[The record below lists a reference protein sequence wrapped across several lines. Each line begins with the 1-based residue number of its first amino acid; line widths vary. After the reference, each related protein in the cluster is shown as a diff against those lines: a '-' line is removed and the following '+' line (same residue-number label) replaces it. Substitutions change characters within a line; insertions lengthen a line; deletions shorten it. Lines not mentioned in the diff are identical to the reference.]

1 MKFLLRFLLMLVV
14 LVVASGFLLVAR
26 INTESNKAAISETV
40 LAATGFE
47 LTIGGDLSLSLFPDL
62 GLALTDVRLKN
73 PAFPQELASTSSA
86 VLSVELTPLLRG
98 QIKIREISTA
108 DLHANYFIDANG
120 TSIWSTG
127 AAEPGAA
134 SRNPSSPGELTELPA
149 FSVDRLRIGNAS
161 IDIQDASK
169 QARYQ
174 IDNLS
179 LDSRDTN
186 LEGRPFSVALQFDYE
201 NNGMSAAIP
210 MALSSDVQADLSNG
224 SFQFSNLQ
232 LSITPMLVTGAIT
245 VSGFPA
251 DPIYEG
257 SLAAE
262 DFDVVT
268 LLESL
273 DLKEPGP
280 ATGFGLDA
288 NRMLSFSAR
297 FNGTAQRATLSD
309 FDLSFAGSLIET
321 DAEVRLAT
329 DLAPLNVSYNVNAGA
344 LDLSPFFT
352 EQLPAA
358 EETPTGLTEAAQYQP
373 QAELPVEL
381 ISSISLL
388 GGISVESVT
397 INDIQLQDVNVF
409 TNVEDGVLDIEVPPV
424 SLFEGSTQ
432 GTIRLSTRGSEPE
445 LEFSQTISDVNLSEL
460 TPLVTRFNAV
470 NGFLQAESSYTAAGD
485 TVGAMLDSLSGNSAF
500 SITDNSVDI
509 GVIKQVFTAIAAL
522 SPNGEAIQ
530 QWPDVIRFS
539 DLSGYLILED
549 GLTSQQEVRLR
560 MDNFDISGSGQI
572 ELDAQSFD
580 YDLLFTVLGAP
591 YTQTIPID
599 ELYHNASWPVD
610 CSAAFADDVS
620 RYCRPDFTRVRDIF
634 SQIGANALRNELQD
648 IISDQVPEQLRDSAR
663 GLLRSLLN

>member
-1 MKFLLRFLLMLVV
+1 MRFLLRFLLVLVM

-26 INTESNKAAISETV
+26 INTESNKSAISETV
-40 LAATGFE
+40 LAATGYE

-86 VLSVELTPLLRG
+86 VLSIEPTPLLRG

-210 MALSSDVQADLSNG
+210 MALRSDVQADLSNG

-257 SLAAE
+257 SLNRRR
-262 DFDVVT
+262 FRRNH
-268 LLESL
+268 
-273 DLKEPGP
+273 P
-280 ATGFGLDA
+280 AGVTGFE
-288 NRMLSFSAR
+288 
-297 FNGTAQRATLSD
+297 RA
-309 FDLSFAGSLIET
+309 GPGY
-321 DAEVRLAT
+321 RLW
-329 DLAPLNVSYNVNAGA
+329 PGCESH
-344 LDLSPFFT
+344 
-352 EQLPAA
+352 
-358 EETPTGLTEAAQYQP
+358 
-373 QAELPVEL
+373 AELQRP
-381 ISSISLL
+381 
-388 GGISVESVT
+388 
-397 INDIQLQDVNVF
+397 IQ
-409 TNVEDGVLDIEVPPV
+409 
-424 SLFEGSTQ
+424 
-432 GTIRLSTRGSEPE
+432 RLC
-445 LEFSQTISDVNLSEL
+445 
-460 TPLVTRFNAV
+460 
-470 NGFLQAESSYTAAGD
+470 AAGD
-485 TVGAMLDSLSGNSAF
+485 T
-500 SITDNSVDI
+500 
-509 GVIKQVFTAIAAL
+509 Q
-522 SPNGEAIQ
+522 
-530 QWPDVIRFS
+530 
-539 DLSGYLILED
+539 
-549 GLTSQQEVRLR
+549 RL
-560 MDNFDISGSGQI
+560 
-572 ELDAQSFD
+572 
-580 YDLLFTVLGAP
+580 
-591 YTQTIPID
+591 
-599 ELYHNASWPVD
+599 
-610 CSAAFADDVS
+610 
-620 RYCRPDFTRVRDIF
+620 
-634 SQIGANALRNELQD
+634 
-648 IISDQVPEQLRDSAR
+648 
-663 GLLRSLLN
+663 

>member
-1 MKFLLRFLLMLVV
+1 MRFLLRFLTLLVL

-26 INTESNKAAISETV
+26 INTESNKAAISEAV
-40 LAATGFE
+40 IAATGLE
-47 LTIGGDLSLSLFPDL
+47 LTIGGDLSLSLFPNL
-62 GLALTDVRLKN
+62 GLALTDVRLRN
-73 PAFPQELASTSSA
+73 PAFPQELASTSSV
-86 VLSVELTPLLRG
+86 VLNIELTPLLRG
-98 QIKIREISTA
+98 QIKVREISTA
-108 DLHANYFIDANG
+108 DLHANYFIDENG
-120 TSIWSTG
+120 ISIWSTG
-127 AAEPGAA
+127 ATEPDA
-134 SRNPSSPGELTELPA
+134 SDRNPSSSEGLTELPA

-174 IDNLS
+174 IDNFI

-186 LEGRPFSVALQFDYE
+186 LEGRPFSVALQFDYV

-210 MALSSDVQADLSNG
+210 MALRSNVQADLSDR
-224 SFQFSNLQ
+224 SFHFSDLQ
-232 LSITPMLVTGAIT
+232 LSITPMLVTGEIM
-245 VSGFPA
+245 VSGYPA
-251 DPIYEG
+251 EPIYVG
-257 SLAAE
+257 SLAAD
-262 DFDVVT
+262 DFDVIA

-280 ATGFGLDA
+280 AAGFGLGAD
-288 NRMLSFSAR
+288 RMLSFSTR
-297 FNGTAQRATLSD
+297 FNGSAQRATLSD
-309 FDLSFAGSLIET
+309 FDLNFAGSLIEA

-329 DLAPLNVSYNVNAGA
+329 DLAPLNISYNVNAGA

-352 EQLPAA
+352 EQPTAA
-358 EETPTGLTEAAQYQP
+358 EETPIGLTEAAQYQP

-397 INDIQLQDVNVF
+397 INDIRLQDVKVF
-409 TNVEDGVLDIEVPPV
+409 TNIEDGVLDIEVPPI

-432 GTIRLSTRGSEPE
+432 GTIRLSTRGGAPE
-445 LEFSQTISDVNLSEL
+445 LEVTQTISKASLSKL
-460 TPLVTRFNAV
+460 SPLISRFNGV
-470 NGFLQAESSYTAAGD
+470 SGFLQAESSYTATGD
-485 TVGAMLDSLSGNSAF
+485 TVEEMLDSLSGNSAF
-500 SITDNSVDI
+500 RITDSSVDI

-539 DLSGYLILED
+539 DMSGYLILED

-560 MDNFDISGSGQI
+560 MDNFDISGSGRI
-572 ELDAQSFD
+572 DPDAKNFD

-599 ELYHNASWPVD
+599 ELYHNVPWPVD

-620 RYCRPDFTRVRDIF
+620 RYCRADFTRVRDIF
-634 SQIGANALRNELQD
+634 SQIGANALHNELQD
-648 IISDQVPEQLRDSAR
+648 IITDQVPEQFRDSAR

>member
-1 MKFLLRFLLMLVV
+1 MRFLLRFLMLLVL

-26 INTESNKAAISETV
+26 INTESNKAAISEAV
-40 LAATGFE
+40 IAATGLE
-47 LTIGGDLSLSLFPDL
+47 LTIGGDLSLSLFPNL
-62 GLALTDVRLKN
+62 GLALTDVRLRN
-73 PAFPQELASTSSA
+73 PAFPQELASTSSV
-86 VLSVELTPLLRG
+86 VLNIELTPLLRG
-98 QIKIREISTA
+98 QIKVREISTA
-108 DLHANYFIDANG
+108 DLHANYFIDENG
-120 TSIWSTG
+120 ISIWSTG
-127 AAEPGAA
+127 ATEPDA
-134 SRNPSSPGELTELPA
+134 SDRNPSSSEGLTELPA

-174 IDNLS
+174 IDNFI

-186 LEGRPFSVALQFDYE
+186 LEGRPFSVALQFDYV

-210 MALSSDVQADLSNG
+210 IALRSNVQADLSDR
-224 SFQFSNLQ
+224 SFHFSDLQ
-232 LSITPMLVTGAIT
+232 LSITPMLVTGEIM
-245 VSGFPA
+245 VSGYPA
-251 DPIYEG
+251 EPIYEG
-257 SLAAE
+257 SLAAD
-262 DFDVVT
+262 DFDVIA

-280 ATGFGLDA
+280 AAGFGLGAD
-288 NRMLSFSAR
+288 RMLSFSTR
-297 FNGTAQRATLSD
+297 FNGSAQRATLSD
-309 FDLSFAGSLIET
+309 FDLKFAGSLIEA

-329 DLAPLNVSYNVNAGA
+329 DLAPLNISYNVNAGA

-352 EQLPAA
+352 EQPTAA
-358 EETPTGLTEAAQYQP
+358 EETPIGLTEAAQYQP

-397 INDIQLQDVNVF
+397 INDIPLHDVKVF
-409 TNVEDGVLDIEVPPV
+409 TNIEDGVLDIEVPPI

-432 GTIRLSTRGSEPE
+432 GTIRLSTRGGAPE
-445 LEFSQTISDVNLSEL
+445 LEVTQTISKANLSEL
-460 TPLVTRFNAV
+460 SPLVTRFSAV
-470 NGFLQAESSYTAAGD
+470 SGLLQAESSFTATGD
-485 TVGAMLDSLSGNSAF
+485 TVEEMLDSLSGNSAF

-539 DLSGYLILED
+539 DISGYMILED

-560 MDNFDISGSGQI
+560 MDNFDISGSGRI
-572 ELDAQSFD
+572 DPDAKNFD

-599 ELYHNASWPVD
+599 VLYHNVPWPVD
-610 CSAAFADDVS
+610 CSAAFADDVA
-620 RYCRPDFTRVRDIF
+620 RYCRADFTRIRDIF
-634 SQIGANALRNELQD
+634 SQIGANALHHELQD
-648 IISDQVPEQLRDSAR
+648 IITDQVPEQFRDSAR
-663 GLLRSLLN
+663 TLLRSLLN